1 MCLAGAAAASSS
13 QLPPSNDE
21 DDEMAEK
28 EGETKYAN
36 INKEEGEEGRREGYE
51 EAGGGPGTGMAQR
64 PRCCSLGTFLH
75 MIEPM
80 KSRATRRKV
89 FINKWEV

>member
-36 INKEEGEEGRREGYE
+36 INKEEGEEGRKEG
-51 EAGGGPGTGMAQR
+51 R
-64 PRCCSLGTFLH
+64 
-75 MIEPM
+75 I
-80 KSRATRRKV
+80 
-89 FINKWEV
+89 

>member
-1 MCLAGAAAASSS
+1 MCLAGAAAAAASSS

-36 INKEEGEEGRREGYE
+36 INKEEGEEGRKEGRKDMRRRRR
-51 EAGGGPGTGMAQR
+51 GGPGMAQR
-64 PRCCSLGTFLH
+64 PRYSLGTFLH

-80 KSRATRRKV
+80 
-89 FINKWEV
+89 